1 MKNGETKN
9 MHKQKSIVKSTF
21 ENEPQSY
28 WLASSAVRSFPTM
41 PGNIRADVAVIGGG
55 MAGITAAYLLKKEG
69 LQVVLI
75 EARKIL
81 QGTTAY
87 TTAKLTSLHRLV
99 YHYLLTN
106 YGEEKA
112 RLYGD
117 AHQSSI
123 DFIEDIINENNIECD
138 FKRLPHLVY
147 TRLDSFVDQIE
158 KEVNCAKRLGL
169 PAEFTRDTGLPFET
183 RCAVRFNNQA
193 QFHPLKYLSRL
204 VEEIPGSGCEI
215 FENTRAL
222 DIEGTSPVT
231 VKTDKGLLQASSV
244 IIATKYPFYDRK
256 GLYFSRLSQS
266 RSYILAMSVNG
277 SLPEGMYISAE
288 DPVCSL
294 RKQPH
299 NGGELVL
306 LSGEGHMTGQGDNT
320 KLHYEQL
327 KVLAEKTFDVR
338 SIDYRWSAQ
347 DAIPLDS
354 IPYIGRLTSDTGNI
368 FVATG
373 FKKWGMTGST
383 VSARILTD
391 MIMERDNPWES
402 VFNPSR
408 TNLGTQAAEFIK
420 TNATV
425 AKELVAGKVRTSGK
439 KIEDLKNDESALIG
453 CGGRKLAAFKDGEG
467 KIHKF
472 DATCRHLGCEVTWN
486 EAEKTWDC
494 PCHGSRYS
502 SVDGSV
508 IESPAVM
515 GLETPEEE

>member
-1 MKNGETKN
+1 M
-9 MHKQKSIVKSTF
+9 QKSIVKSTF

-28 WLASSAVRSFPTM
+28 WLASTASKSFPAM
-41 PGNIRADVAVIGGG
+41 PGNIKADVAVIGGG
-55 MAGITAAYLLKKEG
+55 IAGITAAYLLKKEG
-69 LQVVLI
+69 LKVVLI
-75 EARKIL
+75 EARRIL

-87 TTAKLTSLHRLV
+87 TTAKLTSLHRLI
-99 YHYLLTN
+99 YHYLITN
-106 YGEEKA
+106 YGEENA
-112 RLYGD
+112 GLYAD

-123 DFIEDIINENNIECD
+123 DFVENIINENNIDCD

-147 TRLDSFVDQIE
+147 TQLDSFVDQVE

-169 PAEFTRDTGLPFET
+169 PAEFVRETGLPFET

-193 QFHPLKYLSRL
+193 QFHPLKYLNRL
-204 VEEIPGSGCEI
+204 VDEIPGDGCEVY
-215 FENTRAL
+215 ENTRAL

-231 VKTDKGLLQASSV
+231 VSTDRGLLKASKV

-256 GLYFSRLSQS
+256 GLYFSRLYQS
-266 RSYILAMSVNG
+266 RSYILAMSING
-277 SLPEGMYISAE
+277 SLTEGMYISAE

-294 RKQPH
+294 RTQPH

-306 LSGEGHMTGQGDNT
+306 LSGEGHKTGQGDNT
-320 KLHYEQL
+320 KLHYELL
-327 KVLAEKTFDVR
+327 KKLAEEIFDVK

-347 DAIPLDS
+347 DAMTLDS
-354 IPYIGRLTSDTGNI
+354 IPYIGRLTSDTENI

-373 FKKWGMTGST
+373 FKKWGMTGGT

-391 MIMERDNPWES
+391 MIMERENAWAS
-402 VFNPSR
+402 IINPSR
-408 TNLGTQAAEFIK
+408 TNFGTQAAEFVK

-425 AKELVAGKVRTSGK
+425 AKELVTGKVSSSYKTL
-439 KIEDLKNDESALIG
+439 EDLKNGEGSLIG
-453 CGGRKLAAFKDGEG
+453 SGGSKLAAFRDDKG

-472 DATCRHLGCEVTWN
+472 DATCRHLGCEVVWN
-486 EAEKTWDC
+486 EAENTWDC

-508 IESPAVM
+508 IESPTVM
-515 GLETPEEE
+515 GLDTAKED